1 MTVVS
6 VIQFIPLVGE
16 ALMTRFC
23 IQCNRI
29 IGEKCVQCG
38 TKVTASSNS
47 HAVSSAEFD
56 CPSCGHHFLQGD
68 GGETG
73 GMCEPCFDAELQKAH
88 EQAAKLS
95 DGKIGTLQT
104 TLPMVDSEPSFK
116 NSFVKTQFFDK
127 HGIHGKKTIH
137 P

>member
-6 VIQFIPLVGE
+6 VIEFVPLDGE
-16 ALMTRFC
+16 AWMTRFC

-38 TKVTASSNS
+38 TEVTASSNRR
-47 HAVSSAEFD
+47 AVHGAEFD
-56 CPSCGHHFLQGD
+56 CPSCGHRFPQGD

-88 EQAAKLS
+88 EQATRLAM
-95 DGKIGTLQT
+95 GKSSPCTRPMLLDIGLARA
-104 TLPMVDSEPSFK
+104 
-116 NSFVKTQFFDK
+116 
-127 HGIHGKKTIH
+127 
-137 P
+137 